1 MNYCS
6 IEDAFGSPGCKS
18 DYSTKEARRE
28 ERRKAKR
35 CKGPAMNFLGIKDP
49 DRQHI
54 EKTPLVPAMNS
65 SIGLREHEPVD
76 APQGESEPF
85 ENMTTGIESELQRQ
99 RLSELLP
106 RTDDDPVG
114 DKQRNTLPLEVAA
127 SYTPWGASKAA
138 AKAKNFFGADP
149 ADEGFADYVPDA
161 KTYLL
166 QPSLTSAFQKGMPSG
181 EALPIPSVRDVW
193 KPLTPSGVQTAYFES
208 LPRPGGEYPIQRDSY
223 ESLNR
228 KIDRMMSRLDE
239 MQRGNTTENSQK
251 EILLFI
257 SSGVFVLFLMD
268 LLVKKGGRL

>member
-6 IEDAFGSPGCKS
+6 IEDAFGSPGCKA

-35 CKGPAMNFLGIKDP
+35 CRGPTMNFLGIKDP
-49 DRQHI
+49 DRQHL
-54 EKTPLVPAMNS
+54 EKTPMVPAMNS
-65 SIGLREHEPVD
+65 FTGLREHEPVD

-85 ENMTTGIESELQRQ
+85 ENMTDGIESELQRQ

-106 RTDDDPVG
+106 RTDGDPIG
-114 DKQRNTLPLEVAA
+114 DKQRSTLPLDVAA

-138 AKAKNFFGADP
+138 SKAKGFFGADP
-149 ADEGFADYVPDA
+149 DEGFADYIPDST
-161 KTYLL
+161 TYLL
-166 QPSLTSAFQKGMPSG
+166 QPSLTSAFQRGSA
-181 EALPIPSVRDVW
+181 ALPIPSVRDVW
-193 KPLTPSGVQTAYFES
+193 KPLTPTGVQTSYFES
-208 LPRPGGEYPIQRDSY
+208 LPRPGGEYPTQKDSY